1 MTVVNK
7 AESFLPAIEQ
17 NARDHQV
24 LIVEGFRNLFSIS
37 ALRPQKIS
45 GLEIIGEA
53 TDGLD
58 AVQQIKTLNPDLI
71 LVDVS
76 LPTLNG
82 IEAFRRI
89 TQLNPESKLLSVRRS
104 SQRGSPW
111 AAFLRHT
118 PQANSPGY
126 RGRTWGRLYVSS
138 GIDRRDCSPKI
149 KRIDYFNKPRN
160 QQLFARIGFASGH
173 SVLKKDCSG

>member
-58 AVQQIKTLNPDLI
+58 AVQQIKP
-71 LVDVS
+71 
-76 LPTLNG
+76 G
-82 IEAFRRI
+82 I
-89 TQLNPESKLLSVRRS
+89 NNYS
-104 SQRGSPW
+104 RGSGSL
-111 AAFLRHT
+111 A
-118 PQANSPGY
+118 GI
-126 RGRTWGRLYVSS
+126 VS
-138 GIDRRDCSPKI
+138 
-149 KRIDYFNKPRN
+149 
-160 QQLFARIGFASGH
+160 
-173 SVLKKDCSG
+173 